1 MESVQD
7 LLMDVG
13 DSLNEGE
20 VEEIVFLLKDYLQ
33 GKLVVINTKK
43 AGGKK
48 KTFSQYLW
56 LRNYKTAFVYSS
68 GYFC

>member
-43 AGGKK
+43 AGDKK
-48 KTFSQYLW
+48 KKHS
-56 LRNYKTAFVYSS
+56 RNIF
-68 GYFC
+68 G

>member
-1 MESVQD
+1 MESVPD

-33 GKLVVINTKK
+33 GKFKDDIKSLLYQAKENNEKNKK
-43 AGGKK
+43 
-48 KTFSQYLW
+48 
-56 LRNYKTAFVYSS
+56 NN
-68 GYFC
+68 

>member
-20 VEEIVFLLKDYLQ
+20 VEEIVFLLKDSLQ
-33 GKLVVINTKK
+33 GKLVVMNTKK
-43 AGGKK
+43 AGTKK
-48 KTFSQYLW
+48 KHS
-56 LRNYKTAFVYSS
+56 RNIY
-68 GYFC
+68 G

>member
-7 LLMDVG
+7 ILMDVG

-43 AGGKK
+43 AEGKK
-48 KTFSQYLW
+48 KNILAISLAKK
-56 LRNYKTAFVYSS
+56 LENSI
-68 GYFC
+68 CL

>member
-33 GKLVVINTKK
+33 GKLVVMNTKK
-43 AGGKK
+43 AGTKK
-48 KTFSQYLW
+48 NILAISMAKKLQNSICL
-56 LRNYKTAFVYSS
+56 
-68 GYFC
+68 

>member
-1 MESVQD
+1 MESVKD

-48 KTFSQYLW
+48 KNILAISLAKK
-56 LRNYKTAFVYSS
+56 LENSI
-68 GYFC
+68 CL

>member
-7 LLMDVG
+7 ILMDVG

-43 AGGKK
+43 AEGKK

-56 LRNYKTAFVYSS
+56 LRN
-68 GYFC
+68 